1 MQRDAALSCLYPLFL
16 TWKPQMIGAHLRLV
30 IHVHTYPGVVPLSQ
44 RSGGCGWQLTGQLG
58 IGTAWHH
65 SVCSL
70 LLFALLDSTS
80 RTHSALWRVSPS
92 FEVPC
97 NDAVFLSWI
106 HPGRLTFMEPT
117 NHPFRKENDLPNQ
130 PPWLCSMLIFQGV
143 RLGYVF
149 LVVRY
154 GLDCCPHRSHRWP
167 KASSHLLHPTT
178 GTNQPMKQEGMLE
191 VSPEQVLFDSYVFF
205 FFWERNLRKHFV
217 SRAQWCLICTLF
229 RVGEL
234 LIEFFK
240 CACMSKV
247 VVSIFLDFQLYS
259 GKFSNLTS
267 IFFQTGWN
275 HQLDSRCQFSLVCCC
290 WWLYFCSTKIS
301 INEEVGAP

>member
-1 MQRDAALSCLYPLFL
+1 MERLQRTQRRLLCFREQHLFLMQHDAALPCLYPLYL
-16 TWKPQMIGAHLRLV
+16 IWKPQMIGAHLRLV

-44 RSGGCGWQLTGQLG
+44 RSGGLWLTVDRTTWNWNSLASLHAL
-58 IGTAWHH
+58 ITFVCPAWLNKSNAL
-65 SVCSL
+65 SVVACVAIL
-70 LLFALLDSTS
+70 W
-80 RTHSALWRVSPS
+80 SAGS
-92 FEVPC
+92 
-97 NDAVFLSWI
+97 NYGVFLSWI
-106 HPGRLTFMEPT
+106 
-117 NHPFRKENDLPNQ
+117 
-130 PPWLCSMLIFQGV
+130 

-301 INEEVGAP
+301 MNEEVGAP

>member
-1 MQRDAALSCLYPLFL
+1 MFVHIQVFYSCH
-16 TWKPQMIGAHLRLV
+16 INR
-30 IHVHTYPGVVPLSQ
+30 VV
-44 RSGGCGWQLTGQLG
+44 CDWQLTGQLG

-65 SVCSL
+65 SLCSL

-92 FEVPC
+92 FEVPGPIMVC
-97 NDAVFLSWI
+97 FCLEYGSADEKNPGWLDYIGYIGYYTTQLNRDYTRRIPINQAV
-106 HPGRLTFMEPT
+106 
-117 NHPFRKENDLPNQ
+117 
-130 PPWLCSMLIFQGV
+130 
-143 RLGYVF
+143 LGYVF

-178 GTNQPMKQEGMLE
+178 GTSQPMKQEGMLE

-301 INEEVGAP
+301 MNEEVGAP